1 MTCAAKKIFNETVS
15 TRARFS
21 AGAIAEKIE
30 EIEEGYLWTVKG
42 GDVRATKVFA
52 ISSKDTQIAPQE
64 VIRRWPGGQF
74 VGTIDKMPEGEPRF
88 ALALQCTT
96 TVLFEDKVTS
106 IEVAWK
112 QALESSQDVKM
123 WGFYKA
129 SGAIDKE
136 TAGAKL
142 VLSTISACAVKPK
155 EGKEPGLAKI
165 LEAVVSEG
173 ATLKSKAKLIS
184 MWRVSP
190 HDGANVFA
198 PFGVALV
205 ALRKINL
212 SSDKPTEITSN
223 SAT

>member
-1 MTCAAKKIFNETVS
+1 MTCSAKKIFNETVS
-15 TRARFS
+15 ARARFS

-42 GDVRATKVFA
+42 GDVLHTKVFA
-52 ISSKDTQIAPQE
+52 ISSKDTQIKAAQE
-64 VIRRWPGGQF
+64 VLRQWPGGV
-74 VGTIDKMPEGEPRF
+74 VGQIDKMPVSEPKF

-112 QALESSQDVKM
+112 QALASSQDVKM

-136 TAGAKL
+136 TQGAKL

-173 ATLKSKAKLIS
+173 ATLKTKAKLIS

-190 HDGANVFA
+190 HDGANYFA
-198 PFGVALV
+198 PWGVALV
-205 ALRKINL
+205 ALKKINL
-212 SSDKPTEITSN
+212 SSDKPVELTSN
-223 SAT
+223 SST